1 MSYRLQSV
9 HPTRVRTRACA
20 AVEAWAMAVWIG
32 ALVGF
37 AFIVAPAAFRIVT
50 NLDTFAVLTSTVLGR
65 LLILGYACG
74 AVAIAAAVVRASDG
88 VARRNDLGRILLILV
103 MFGFSLY
110 EAAAVVPAMQSTM
123 QQFGGSFT
131 NVAKDDPRRQAYDAL
146 HRQSTIVYGAVVLF
160 GFAAIALSAVRPED

>member
-37 AFIVAPAAFRIVT
+37 AFIFAPAAFRVVT
-50 NLDTFAVLTSTVLGR
+50 NLDTFATLTSTVLGR
-65 LLILGYACG
+65 LLILGFVCG
-74 AVAIAAAVVRASDG
+74 AIAIAAAVVRASDG
-88 VARRNDLGRILLILV
+88 VERRNDLGRILLILV

-110 EAAAVVPAMQSTM
+110 EGAAVMPAMQSTM
-123 QQFGGSFT
+123 QQFGGSFAA
-131 NVAKDDPRRQAYDAL
+131 VGKDDPRRQAYDAL
-146 HRQSTIVYGAVVLF
+146 HRRSTIVYGTVVIL